1 MIDIFVIGGVDYS
14 IFVIGGI
21 GVLLTFA
28 AQYMLCCRAK
38 SKWAKLIPVYF
49 LLLLLAF
56 TGLIADSSGSILQVS
71 NVVQIV
77 LLCIVVLL
85 AISIGAA
92 WLIYKARHKT
102 AK

>member
-1 MIDIFVIGGVDYS
+1 MIDIFVINNVDYS
-14 IFVIGGI
+14 LFIIGGI

-38 SKWAKLIPVYF
+38 SKWVKLIPVYF
-49 LLLLLAF
+49 LLLFLAVA
-56 TGLIADSSGSILQVS
+56 GLIADSSGSILQVS

-77 LLCIVVLL
+77 LLCISVLL

-92 WLIYKARHKT
+92 WLAYKLRHKT